1 MGLKLKEEIAKNLGL
16 GVELAIV
23 ILLPIYA
30 GFEADKYFATDPF
43 LFVFSVLVSAGGFMK
58 VINRV
63 QGQYKKELK
72 DIEDE
77 RRK

>member
-1 MGLKLKEEIAKNLGL
+1 MKEIIAKNLGL

-30 GFEADKYFATDPF
+30 GFEADKYFNTDPF
-43 LFVFSVLVSAGGFMK
+43 LFTFSALVSAGGFMK

-63 QGQYKKELK
+63 QGQYKKELE

-77 RRK
+77 RRR

>member
-1 MGLKLKEEIAKNLGL
+1 MKEVIAKNLGL

-30 GFEADKYFATDPF
+30 GFELDNCLGSSPGFF
-43 LFVFSVLVSAGGFMK
+43 IFSALVSAGGFMK

-63 QGQYKKELK
+63 QNQYKKELEEL
-72 DIEDE
+72 EDE
-77 RRK
+77 RRR

>member
-1 MGLKLKEEIAKNLGL
+1 MKEIIAKNLGL

-30 GFEADKYFATDPF
+30 GFEADKYFNTDPF
-43 LFVFSVLVSAGGFMK
+43 LFAFSALVSTGGFMK
-58 VINRV
+58 VINRI
-63 QGQYKKELK
+63 QGQYKKELE

-77 RRK
+77 RRR